1 LQKIGKNKEK
11 TQKIEKKRPFLIV
24 SGQKKW
30 GSDRRHGKMFDKKG
44 KAAKKEILDLFN
56 EIQINLENN
65 YKDLAIGA
73 RKKAEIR
80 LEELKPELKE
90 KDYEKLKATLDGY
103 TKRMEGYHH

>member
-1 LQKIGKNKEK
+1 
-11 TQKIEKKRPFLIV
+11 
-24 SGQKKW
+24 
-30 GSDRRHGKMFDKKG
+30 MFDNKG
-44 KAAKKEILDLFN
+44 KQAKKEIEGLFN

-80 LEELKPELKE
+80 LEEVKGELKD
-90 KDYEKLKATLDGY
+90 KDYARLKSKLDDY

>member
-1 LQKIGKNKEK
+1 
-11 TQKIEKKRPFLIV
+11 
-24 SGQKKW
+24 
-30 GSDRRHGKMFDKKG
+30 MFDNKG
-44 KAAKKEILDLFN
+44 KQAKKEIENLFN

-80 LEELKPELKE
+80 LEEVKGELKD
-90 KDYEKLKATLDGY
+90 KDYARLKSKLDDY

>member
-1 LQKIGKNKEK
+1 
-11 TQKIEKKRPFLIV
+11 
-24 SGQKKW
+24 
-30 GSDRRHGKMFDKKG
+30 MFDNKG
-44 KAAKKEILDLFN
+44 KQAKKEIEGLFN

-80 LEELKPELKE
+80 LEEVKGELKDR
-90 KDYEKLKATLDGY
+90 DYARLKSKLDDY